1 MRTVIISILVLVTVI
16 SLKAQSLSGLFKN
29 DLSPEVLNYYS
40 SETLDDMFTRDAELN
55 TEMIYWRIF
64 YLNESVG
71 KKNTDFKSNGYNYL
85 TNLASDN
92 YRIRND
98 FFKKQILIAQ
108 KDFVNEY
115 QGRIISA
122 LESAF
127 QNPMLINPREYNAP
141 YIDTNKINYFVV
153 KYFLSDPLLQY
164 DKDKNYTLLRG
175 DCEKDLLQN
184 LNTMITNLKDKD
196 KSIVPGFINRFI
208 QNWQIINNYNK
219 SIESLPAVFTKYYE
233 SDYSSSDMKKY
244 SAAVGYS
251 FLIFFNPKFVIR
263 AQDFNLKDIPVSNI
277 NLALNSFSIG
287 YNYLLRKTISA
298 FSYINLGL
306 IGIFGSSVTHTGD
319 NQYLYTRFGS
329 SMTAS
334 NNYTSEYLSAYNIS
348 AGNTKYY
355 GAYAKGTTPILV
367 LTQDFLI
374 EIGAA
379 IGVNAIKTDIKYSYD
394 YAKVYVPPSGPSVGL
409 GHGTNIK
416 VNESKTKTSFYI
428 SPLID
433 VHYSLIGP
441 VIIKLNAG
449 YNFAGLMAGVSF

>member
-1 MRTVIISILVLVTVI
+1 MRTIIVSFMVLVTVT
-16 SLKAQSLSGLFKN
+16 SFQAQSLSALFKN
-29 DLSPEVLNYYS
+29 DLSVEVKNYYS
-40 SETLDDMFTRDAELN
+40 SETLDEMFNRDAELN
-55 TEMIYWRIF
+55 TEMIYWRVF

-71 KKNTDFKSNGYNYL
+71 RKNTDFKSNGYNYL

-98 FFKKQILIAQ
+98 FFKEQILIAQ
-108 KDFVNEY
+108 KQFVNEY
-115 QGRIISA
+115 QGRIIST

-127 QNPMLINPREYNAP
+127 QNPMLINPREYDNPA
-141 YIDTNKINYFVV
+141 IDTNKINYFVV
-153 KYFLSDPLLQY
+153 KYYRADPSLQY
-164 DKDKNYTLLRG
+164 DKDKNYTLLRSS
-175 DCEKDLLQN
+175 CEKDMLQN
-184 LNTMITNLKDKD
+184 LNTMITDLKNKD

-233 SDYSSSDMKKY
+233 NDYSSTDMKKY
-244 SAAVGYS
+244 SAAAGYS
-251 FLIFFNPKFVIR
+251 FLIFYNPKFVIT
-263 AQDFNLKDIPVSNI
+263 AQDFNLKDIPVSNV

-298 FSYINLGL
+298 FSYIDLGL
-306 IGIFGSSVTHTGD
+306 IGIFGSSVTHAGD

-355 GAYAKGTTPILV
+355 GVYAKGTTPILL
-367 LTQDFLI
+367 LTQNFII
-374 EIGAA
+374 EVGAA
-379 IGVNAIKTDIKYSYD
+379 IGVNAIKTDIQYTYD

-416 VNESKTKTSFYI
+416 VNENKTKTSFYI

-433 VHYSLIGP
+433 IHYSLFNPI
-441 VIIKLNAG
+441 IIKFNAG